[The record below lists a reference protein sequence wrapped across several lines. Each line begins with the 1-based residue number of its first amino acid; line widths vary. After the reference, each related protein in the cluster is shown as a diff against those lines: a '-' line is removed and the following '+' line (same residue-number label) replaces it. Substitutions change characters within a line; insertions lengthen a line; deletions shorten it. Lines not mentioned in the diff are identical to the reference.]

1 MKIEEMS
8 FEAAVKRLE
17 EVASALEREGVSL
30 DESLKLYE
38 EGVKLIRYCNGLLEG
53 AERKIKMLSVSG
65 DGELTEQDFAEN
77 SEA

>member
-53 AERKIKMLSVSG
+53 AERKIKILSVSG
-65 DGELTEQDFAEN
+65 DGELTEQDFAEK

>member
-65 DGELTEQDFAEN
+65 DGELTEQDFAEK